1 MDGDSHFSK
10 ITLFPV
16 EPISLAWNHNIK
28 KKKRNQWQ
36 KTEKKGKQKKALKK
50 FYSLMYATVWKRITG
65 IVLCLLSSTKL
76 RPVRRMKLVGGP
88 VMEPMRV
95 THTLGVGVCCAFS
108 LEQTLEVLQVLKL
121 QGAWGYPKGL
131 PGIQVTGS
139 KHSFLRTESF
149 YFWEFQVVLTLL
161 DHTLRIPQ

>member
-1 MDGDSHFSK
+1 
-10 ITLFPV
+10 
-16 EPISLAWNHNIK
+16 
-28 KKKRNQWQ
+28 
-36 KTEKKGKQKKALKK
+36 
-50 FYSLMYATVWKRITG
+50 
-65 IVLCLLSSTKL
+65 
-76 RPVRRMKLVGGP
+76 MKLVGGP

-108 LEQTLEVLQVLKL
+108 LEQMLEVLQVLKL

-149 YFWEFQVVLTLL
+149 DF
-161 DHTLRIPQ
+161 